1 VAVEAPG
8 RKPVPGKSELKR
20 GNVPSALP
28 ERERPATEWSSLP
41 VTTERPARAR
51 ARNAVRG
58 ETGLSLELPKCT
70 LGAGTEDAVD
80 RAPVDA
86 LLPEP
91 NL

>member
-1 VAVEAPG
+1 VAVEGLGGKA
-8 RKPVPGKSELKR
+8 VPGKSELKR

-28 ERERPATEWSSLP
+28 ERERPATEWSSPP
-41 VTTERPARAR
+41 VATERPARAH

-58 ETGLSLELPKCT
+58 ETGLSLEVPKCT
-70 LGAGTEDAVD
+70 LGAGAEDAVD
-80 RAPVDA
+80 RAPVQA